1 MAELVLV
8 TGGSGYIAGWCIA
21 ELLRRGYEVRTTVR
35 DPGREKAVVDAV
47 SSVAGPTGAAEPAD
61 AVDPADAGE
70 PAGRLSF
77 AVADLTADDGWDAA
91 LKGVD
96 YVLHVAS
103 PLGGGTPDA
112 MIAAARDGTL
122 RVLRAATAAG
132 VKRVVVTSAANAA
145 SPSSYASE
153 GVTDETLWTDP
164 DDPALIPYRRSK
176 ALAERAAWDFI
187 GSHAGSTELVTVL
200 PGAVFGP
207 ILTTSTIGSVGIIGR
222 MVSGKMRGIP
232 RIGLEIVDVRDLV
245 DVHIRAMTSPDAA
258 GQRFLATGSFMWMA
272 EIARVLR
279 EGLGADGRRVPTRQV
294 PDVVVRFAARFTDRS
309 LREITPAL
317 GRRNRH
323 TTEKARRVLGWSP
336 RPARETVLDC
346 ARSLIEHGAV

>member
-35 DPGREKAVVDAV
+35 DPGREQAVADT
-47 SSVAGPTGAAEPAD
+47 AGPG
-61 AVDPADAGE
+61 
-70 PAGRLSF
+70 GRLSF

-103 PLGGGTPDA
+103 PLGGGTADA

-122 RVLRAATAAG
+122 RVLHAAG
-132 VKRVVVTSAANAA
+132 AAGAKRVVVTSAANAA
-145 SPSSYASE
+145 SPSSYATE

-176 ALAERAAWDFI
+176 TLAERAAWDFM
-187 GSHAGSTELVTVL
+187 AGFTGPTELVTVL

-207 ILTTSTIGSVGIIGR
+207 ILTTGTIGSVGIIGR

-232 RIGLEIVDVRDLV
+232 RIGLEIVDVRDLA

-258 GQRFLATGSFMWMA
+258 GQRFLATGEFMWMA
-272 EIARVLR
+272 EMARVLR
-279 EGLGADGRRVPTRQV
+279 DGLGADGSRVSTRQV
-294 PDVVVRFAARFTDRS
+294 PDVVVRFAARYMDRS

-323 TTEKARRVLGWSP
+323 TTEKARRVLGWEP

-346 ARSLIEHGAV
+346 ARSLIAHGAV

>member
-8 TGGSGYIAGWCIA
+8 TGGSGYIAGWCVA

-35 DPGREKAVVDAV
+35 DPGREQDVADAV
-47 SSVAGPTGAAEPAD
+47 SSAAD
-61 AVDPADAGE
+61 

-77 AVADLTADDGWDAA
+77 AVADLTADDGWDDA

-103 PLGGGTPDA
+103 PLGGGTADA

-122 RVLRAATAAG
+122 RVLRAAVAAG
-132 VKRVVVTSAANAA
+132 AKRVVMTSAANAA
-145 SPSSYASE
+145 SPSSYATE

-176 ALAERAAWDFI
+176 TLAERAAWDYMD
-187 GSHAGSTELVTVL
+187 GQAGRTELVTVL

-207 ILTTSTIGSVGIIGR
+207 ILATSTIGSVAIIGR
-222 MVSGKMRGIP
+222 MVSGTMRGIP
-232 RIGLEIVDVRDLV
+232 RIGLEIVDVRDLA

-258 GQRFLATGSFMWMA
+258 GQRFLAIGEFAWMA
-272 EIARVLR
+272 EMARVLR
-279 EGLGADGRRVPTRQV
+279 DGLGVDGRRVPTRQV

-323 TTEKARRVLGWSP
+323 TTEKARRLLGWSP

-346 ARSLIEHGAV
+346 ARSLIAHGAV

>member
-8 TGGSGYIAGWCIA
+8 TGGSGYVAGWCIA

-35 DPGREKAVVDAV
+35 NPGREQAVADAV
-47 SSVAGPTGAAEPAD
+47 SSVAD
-61 AVDPADAGE
+61 

-103 PLGGGTPDA
+103 PLGGGTADA

-122 RVLRAATAAG
+122 RVLRAAVAAG
-132 VKRVVVTSAANAA
+132 AKRVVMTSAANAA
-145 SPSSYASE
+145 SPSSYATE

-176 ALAERAAWDFI
+176 TLAERAAWDYMD
-187 GSHAGSTELVTVL
+187 GHAGPTELVTVL

-207 ILTTSTIGSVGIIGR
+207 ILATSTIGSVAIIGR
-222 MVSGKMRGIP
+222 MVSGTMRGIP
-232 RIGLEIVDVRDLV
+232 RIGLEIVDVRDLA

-258 GQRFLATGSFMWMA
+258 GQRFLATGEFMWMA
-272 EIARVLR
+272 EMARVLR
-279 EGLGADGRRVPTRQV
+279 DGLGADGRRVSTRQV

-323 TTEKARRVLGWSP
+323 TTEKARRVLGWAP

-346 ARSLIEHGAV
+346 ARSLIAHGAV

>member
-21 ELLRRGYEVRTTVR
+21 ELLSRGYEVRTTVR
-35 DPGREKAVVDAV
+35 DPGRERSVVNAV
-47 SSVAGPTGAAEPAD
+47 SSVAGPAE
-61 AVDPADAGE
+61 
-70 PAGRLSF
+70 RLSF

-91 LKGVD
+91 VKGVD

-122 RVLRAATAAG
+122 RVLRAAVAAG
-132 VKRVVVTSAANAA
+132 AKRVVMTSAANAA
-145 SPSSYASE
+145 SPSSYATE

-176 ALAERAAWDFI
+176 TLAERAAWDFMS
-187 GSHAGSTELVTVL
+187 GSAGSTELVTVL

-222 MVSGKMRGIP
+222 MLSGTMRGIP

-258 GQRFLATGSFMWMA
+258 GQRFLATGEFIPMA
-272 EIARVLR
+272 EMARVLR
-279 EGLGADGRRVPTRQV
+279 EGLGADGRAVPTRQV
-294 PDVVVRFAARFTDRS
+294 PDVVVWFAARFLDRS

-323 TTEKARRVLGWSP
+323 TTEKARRVLGWAP

-346 ARSLIEHGAV
+346 ARSLIAHGAV

>member
-8 TGGSGYIAGWCIA
+8 TGGSGYVAGWCLA
-21 ELLRRGYEVRTTVR
+21 ELLRRGYDVRTTVR
-35 DPGREKAVVDAV
+35 DPGREQAVADAV
-47 SSVAGPTGAAEPAD
+47 SSVVGR
-61 AVDPADAGE
+61 
-70 PAGRLSF
+70 AGRLSF

-103 PLGGGTPDA
+103 PLGGGTADA

-122 RVLRAATAAG
+122 RVLRAAMAARA
-132 VKRVVVTSAANAA
+132 KRVVMTSAANAA
-145 SPSSYASE
+145 SPSSYATE

-176 ALAERAAWDFI
+176 TLAERAAWDYMD
-187 GSHAGSTELVTVL
+187 GQAGPTELVTVL

-207 ILTTSTIGSVGIIGR
+207 ILATSTIGSVGIVGR
-222 MVSGKMRGIP
+222 MVSGTMRAIP
-232 RIGLEIVDVRDLV
+232 RIGLEIVDVRDLA

-258 GQRFLATGSFMWMA
+258 GQRFLATGEFMWMA
-272 EIARVLR
+272 EMARVLR
-279 EGLGADGRRVPTRQV
+279 DGLGAGGRRVPTRQA
-294 PDVVVRFAARFTDRS
+294 PDAAVRFAARFTDRS

-323 TTEKARRVLGWSP
+323 TTEKARRVLGWEP
-336 RPARETVLDC
+336 RPPRETVLDC
-346 ARSLIEHGAV
+346 ARSLIAHGVV

>member
-8 TGGSGYIAGWCIA
+8 TGGSGYIAGWCVA
-21 ELLRRGYEVRTTVR
+21 ELLRRGYEVRTPVR
-35 DPGREKAVVDAV
+35 DPGRERAVVDAV
-47 SSVAGPTGAAEPAD
+47 SSVADPADAGEPAD
-61 AVDPADAGE
+61 AADPADAGE

-132 VKRVVVTSAANAA
+132 VKRVVMTSAANAA
-145 SPSSYASE
+145 SPSSYATE

-164 DDPALIPYRRSK
+164 DDPTLIPYRRSK
-176 ALAERAAWDFI
+176 TLAERAAWDFMD
-187 GSHAGSTELVTVL
+187 GYEGPTELTTVL

-207 ILTTSTIGSVGIIGR
+207 VLTTANMGSVGIIAR
-222 MVSGKMRGIP
+222 MVSGKMPGVP
-232 RIGLEIVDVRDLV
+232 RIGLEVVDVRDLV
-245 DVHIRAMTSPDAA
+245 DVHIR
-258 GQRFLATGSFMWMA
+258 
-272 EIARVLR
+272 
-279 EGLGADGRRVPTRQV
+279 
-294 PDVVVRFAARFTDRS
+294 
-309 LREITPAL
+309 
-317 GRRNRH
+317 
-323 TTEKARRVLGWSP
+323 
-336 RPARETVLDC
+336 
-346 ARSLIEHGAV
+346 